1 MPNTVYTFS
10 FSPPARLAWLTAKI
24 YNVPT
29 EIVQVNLA
37 KGEQLELDFI
47 KMNPRHEVPVF
58 DHEGEFITQ
67 SRTIAK
73 YFHENFNQ
81 DLEGNDHWYPKDPEE
96 RAKVDEWLNF
106 SDKRHMS
113 ICKPA
118 LGYAISKFV
127 MPWRANYGII
137 MSILGNK
144 LKKDKSALAEMKTN
158 LSDAEEILSHR
169 KIQNVQDL
177 NLGDLAIFFET
188 TLPFFVLPEIN
199 YEDYP
204 AFDNLYKIIQQIPEF
219 QEIDE
224 KFREFLLPL
233 EKNERSPSIFTYF
246 KEVWTTIKLGCYIK
260 WNGISM
266 DENS

>member
-58 DHEGEFITQ
+58 DHDGKFITQ

-96 RAKVDEWLNF
+96 RAKVRIWAQ
-106 SDKRHMS
+106 S
-113 ICKPA
+113 IWFGPYDF
-118 LGYAISKFV
+118 LF
-127 MPWRANYGII
+127 
-137 MSILGNK
+137 
-144 LKKDKSALAEMKTN
+144 
-158 LSDAEEILSHR
+158 
-169 KIQNVQDL
+169 
-177 NLGDLAIFFET
+177 
-188 TLPFFVLPEIN
+188 IN
-199 YEDYP
+199 
-204 AFDNLYKIIQQIPEF
+204 
-219 QEIDE
+219 
-224 KFREFLLPL
+224 
-233 EKNERSPSIFTYF
+233 
-246 KEVWTTIKLGCYIK
+246 
-260 WNGISM
+260 
-266 DENS
+266 

>member
-1 MPNTVYTFS
+1 
-10 FSPPARLAWLTAKI
+10 
-24 YNVPT
+24 
-29 EIVQVNLA
+29 
-37 KGEQLELDFI
+37 
-47 KMNPRHEVPVF
+47 
-58 DHEGEFITQ
+58 
-67 SRTIAK
+67 
-73 YFHENFNQ
+73 
-81 DLEGNDHWYPKDPEE
+81 
-96 RAKVDEWLNF
+96 
-106 SDKRHMS
+106 MS

-118 LGYAISKFV
+118 LGYAVSKFS
-127 MPWRANYGII
+127 MPWRENIGIAVT
-137 MSILGNK
+137 ILGNY
-144 LKKDKSALAEMKTN
+144 LKNNKSALDEMKTN

-169 KIQNVQDL
+169 KIQKVQDL

-188 TLPFFVLPEIN
+188 TLPFFVLPDIN

-204 AFDNLYKIIQQIPEF
+204 AFYNLHKIMQQIPEF

>member
-1 MPNTVYTFS
+1 
-10 FSPPARLAWLTAKI
+10 
-24 YNVPT
+24 
-29 EIVQVNLA
+29 
-37 KGEQLELDFI
+37 
-47 KMNPRHEVPVF
+47 
-58 DHEGEFITQ
+58 
-67 SRTIAK
+67 
-73 YFHENFNQ
+73 
-81 DLEGNDHWYPKDPEE
+81 
-96 RAKVDEWLNF
+96 
-106 SDKRHMS
+106 MS

-118 LGYAISKFV
+118 LGYAVSKFS
-127 MPWRANYGII
+127 MPWRENIGIAGT
-137 MSILGNK
+137 ILGKYMKNNK
-144 LKKDKSALAEMKTN
+144 SLLDEMKTN

-169 KIQNVQDL
+169 KIQKVQDL

-204 AFDNLYKIIQQIPEF
+204 AFYNLYKIIQQIPEF

-233 EKNERSPSIFTYF
+233 EKNDRSPSIFTYF

>member
-1 MPNTVYTFS
+1 MKGIISYSLIRS
-10 FSPPARLAWLTAKI
+10 FLK
-24 YNVPT
+24 
-29 EIVQVNLA
+29 
-37 KGEQLELDFI
+37 F
-47 KMNPRHEVPVF
+47 
-58 DHEGEFITQ
+58 EFI
-67 SRTIAK
+67 
-73 YFHENFNQ
+73 FHFQ
-81 DLEGNDHWYPKDPEE
+81 
-96 RAKVDEWLNF
+96 VDEWLNF

-127 MPWRANYGII
+127 MPWRANYGILI
-137 MSILGNK
+137 TFVGNK